1 MTMKKYLLFI
11 FLCFSVSGLIAKD
24 PLAKQKK
31 AYESSVKAKSKRDFV
46 RAYSASKKLVSNT
59 AIEKDPA
66 LYADVLLNHVEIEY
80 LIKGHS
86 HEVDKQIESIIKLAP
101 KQSPE
106 NKGKVEIEI
115 AKIYFLMGEYSKAVD
130 MLAKVSPKELTDF
143 YLAEYKLFQARLNLR
158 LGYNLT
164 VIREIEQEFKTSEKI
179 PAHLISKYRA
189 VYAYAVYNYGDHAK
203 TKETIENIKNTYW
216 KDKNYK
222 QDLYLFTF
230 IDALIYEDEY
240 KYDDE
245 VQELTTLLEV
255 HNNRLSATHVRDEII
270 SPEFINEYLI
280 ITKYQLKHEDRDA
293 IHNKYNTN
301 LDAWYGRTSIK
312 VNNKQLLDAKQ
323 HIMLHEY
330 KDAESYL
337 NDIINQDDF
346 YKYKSYYSE
355 ALNLYMLCKIQLKDF
370 AGLQA
375 DFDNYL
381 NFISQNYPKNCPEYR
396 KAELERASYLANHTN
411 STKEAKK
418 IFEDIFSSDYASQKS
433 PENNELD
440 NYKEVYANLLAEF
453 GYMEKS
459 MAISSELLRITAYKF
474 DKNTPIYNYKLTNHA
489 LLSLKAGKYQD
500 ALSEI
505 EAVLDY
511 YKDIKAEGLDV
522 AEALKAKAIILMAS
536 ADYSEAEGLLI
547 KANRMLKVPE
557 EKKYFNKSFSLTRL
571 YLEQGRYNKVNK
583 ILYEFI
589 EDLTSIYGATNK
601 NLLPVYTERAWYL
614 EKAGLYKDVEDQCLI
629 NSAIADSA
637 YGKTAF
643 YADQEEILSLV
654 HYERGDF
661 ENALEH
667 NKQALKIRLE
677 LYGENHYKVG
687 LSLKD
692 EALITY
698 NLSLLQNDKIKQLFE
713 KSLKIISSSIST
725 KSHLYA
731 LTLQDYARFLLEI
744 GENTNAEN
752 KVVQVESLWKEIGLK
767 QKTNT
772 YYSEL
777 LLLRGDIA
785 KAKNENEKAE
795 GYYSQASSNIV
806 DVFGEEHPLY
816 GRSLSRLSRIYYI
829 KKDKEKT
836 IKTTN
841 SLIKLHLDYI
851 NTYFSSLSERE
862 KTKYWLLIK
871 NDFEFYHNVVLRY
884 KNENPILIDNLYNLT
899 LQTKSILLNNSIKI
913 RESVYKSNDPEL
925 IQIYS
930 ELIQKKEDLLT
941 QLNTSKQ
948 EKSGDKDQ
956 SNNLDKDIRRLEKLL
971 SEKVS
976 FFKPNID
983 KITEDDIKK
992 GLKPNQYAVE
1002 IVQFRYFD
1010 KNFTDSIVYL
1020 ALILD
1025 QNPEHGILTEVF
1037 KYGNK
1042 MEKEYFN
1049 YFRNTKMLKVEDK
1062 FSYEIF
1068 WEPVT
1073 KHIPEKSTVFISPDG
1088 IYNLINPETFQKSDG
1103 SYLLDK
1109 YDFRILS
1116 NTKDILYEY
1125 QDSIFSEKT
1134 AMLIGNPTFY
1144 PNDYKG
1150 YKYVKPLPGAE
1161 KEINEIAAIFDKY
1174 GWKHNTFTNAHALED
1189 TVKYISS
1196 PSILHFATH
1205 GYFKP
1210 EKEVLNDNL
1219 ILKQQVS
1226 TSLFAAGLVLAN
1238 GGLILDKKTVEEY
1251 NDERGLLTAYEV
1263 LNLNLNNTKIVVLS
1277 ACETGLGTGEIGD
1290 GVYGLQKAFLVAGA
1304 QSVVMSIFKVDD
1316 AITREL
1322 MTNFYNLWLSGM
1334 ELHKAFNKAKIII
1347 KEKYKDPIYWGS
1359 FVLIEK

>member
-1 MTMKKYLLFI
+1 MKKILLII
-11 FLCFSVSGLIAKD
+11 FLSFSITSLIAKD

-31 AYESSVKAKSKRDFV
+31 AYESSLKSKSKRDFV

-59 AIEKDPA
+59 AISKDPA
-66 LYADVLLNHVEIEY
+66 FQADVLLNHVEIEY

-86 HEVDKQIESIIKLAP
+86 QEVDKQIETILSLSS
-101 KQSPE
+101 KQTLE
-106 NKGKVEIEI
+106 HKGKVEIET

-130 MLAKVSPKELTDF
+130 LLAKVAPQGLKDN
-143 YLAEYKLFQARLNLR
+143 YLAEYKLFHARLNLR
-158 LGYNLT
+158 LGYNLN
-164 VIREIEQEFKTSEKI
+164 VIRDIEKEFKTSEKI
-179 PAHLISKYRA
+179 PNHLISKYRA
-189 VYAYAVYNYGDHAK
+189 VYAYAMYNYGDHAK
-203 TKETIENIKNTYW
+203 AKETLANIKNTYW

-240 KYDDE
+240 LFDDE
-245 VQELTTLLEV
+245 VQELSTLLEV
-255 HNNRLSATHVRDEII
+255 HNNKLSATHVRDEII

-280 ITKYQLKHEDRDA
+280 VTKYQLNHEDRDVV
-293 IHNKYNTN
+293 HKKYNTT

-323 HIMLHEY
+323 HVMMHEY
-330 KDAESYL
+330 KEAESYL
-337 NDIINQDDF
+337 NDIINQENF
-346 YKYKSYYSE
+346 HKYKSYYAE
-355 ALNLYMLCKIQLKDF
+355 ALSLYILCKVQLKDF
-370 AGLQA
+370 AGVQE

-381 NFISQNYPKNCPEYR
+381 TFISENYPKNCPEYQ
-396 KAELERASYLANHTN
+396 KAELEKASFLANHTN
-411 STKEAKK
+411 NTKNAKK
-418 IFEDIFSSDYASQKS
+418 IFEDIFTSDYTTQKS

-440 NYKEVYANLLAEF
+440 NYKEVYVNLLAEF
-453 GYMEKS
+453 GYMSKA
-459 MAISSELLRITAYKF
+459 MAISNELLQITANKF
-474 DKNTPIYNYKLTNHA
+474 DKNTPVYNYKLTNHA
-489 LLSLKAGKYQD
+489 LLCLKAGKYQE
-500 ALSEI
+500 ALTEI

-511 YKDIKAEGLDV
+511 YKERKAEGIDV

-536 ADYSEAEGLLI
+536 ADYSEAEGLLV
-547 KANRMLKVPE
+547 KANRMLKLPE
-557 EKKYFNKSFSLTRL
+557 EKQYFNKSFSLTRL

-583 ILYEFI
+583 ILYEYI
-589 EDLTSIYGATNK
+589 EDLVSIYGANSK
-601 NLLPVYTERAWYL
+601 NLLPVFTERAWYL
-614 EKAGLYKDVEDQCLI
+614 EKAGLYKDVEDQCVI

-637 YGKTAF
+637 FGKTAF

-654 HYERGDF
+654 YYERGDF

-667 NKQALKIRLE
+667 NQQALKIRME

-692 EALITY
+692 QAFIIY
-698 NLSLLQNDKIKQLFE
+698 NLNLLQNDKIKQLFE

-744 GENTNAEN
+744 GENSAAEN

-777 LLLRGDIA
+777 LILRGDIA
-785 KAKNENEKAE
+785 KAKNEYSKAE
-795 GYYSQASSNIV
+795 DYYSQAASNIV

-816 GRSLSRLSRIYYI
+816 SRALSRLSRIYYI
-829 KKDKEKT
+829 KKDKDKT

-841 SLIKLHLDYI
+841 TLTTLHLDYI

-884 KNENPILIDNLYNLT
+884 QKENPILIDNLYNLT

-930 ELIQKKEDLLT
+930 ELIQKKEDLLN

-948 EKSGDKDQ
+948 EKSNDKDK
-956 SNNLDKDIRRLEKLL
+956 SNDLDKDIRRLEKQL

-976 FFKPNID
+976 FYKPNID
-983 KITEDDIKK
+983 KINENDIKK
-992 GLKPNQYAVE
+992 ALKPNQYAVE
-1002 IVQFRYFD
+1002 MVQFRHFD

-1020 ALILD
+1020 ALIID
-1025 QNPEHGILTEVF
+1025 NNPEHGILTEVF

-1042 MEKEYFN
+1042 MENEYFN
-1049 YFRNTKMLKVEDK
+1049 YFRNTKTLKVDDK
-1062 FSYEIF
+1062 YSYEIF

-1088 IYNLINPETFQKSDG
+1088 IYNLINPETFQKADG

-1116 NTKDILYEY
+1116 NTKDILYEF
-1125 QDSIFSEKT
+1125 QDSIFTEKT
-1134 AMLIGNPTFY
+1134 AMLIGNPSFY
-1144 PNDYKG
+1144 PSDYKG

-1161 KEINEIAAIFDKY
+1161 KEINEIGAIFDKY
-1174 GWKHNTFTNAHALED
+1174 GWKHQTFLNALALED
-1189 TVKYISS
+1189 TIKYITS

-1210 EKEVLNDNL
+1210 QKEVINDNL

-1226 TSLFAAGLVLAN
+1226 TSLFAAGLVLSN

-1263 LNLNLNNTKIVVLS
+1263 LNMNLNNTKIVVLS

-1334 ELHKAFNKAKIII
+1334 ELHKAFNKAKVII